1 MILERFSFNLGDN
14 EDKQIV
20 GDNLTKISSLP
31 IKCKYFPESK
41 KELKELV
48 NKLIEERGSEAD
60 FNDIYTGY
68 ITDMSGLFHCEW
80 WFNGNISEWDVSN
93 VTDMSDMFKKCE
105 KFNQDI
111 SKWDVSKVKDMSA
124 MFDMCK
130 QFNGDISGWDVS
142 NVENMRFMFAFC
154 YKFNQDLSH
163 WDVSKVKDMEGMF
176 LYCKSERQH
185 EKLPYDYLKF
195 IGLNERFNFDMYNDR
210 EIANNTIVDFNEIH
224 IGLNKEKLEK
234 YGYERIP
241 DEYSC
246 ETHYF
251 DANSDDG
258 INYIT
263 QHINYKKLDD
273 AIQNCSTPYEIWHH
287 VEKIGSN
294 KEYGDEIVF
303 VHKDTYEILTPKN
316 AENFLEDN
324 VFFRNRYLSH
334 RYYKDFG
341 FPITDF
347 NGNNYIDENRQLFF
361 KHPKI
366 VNDHYSAPIAIKKEN
381 EFLIRASLDFGRN
394 NLVVRNA
401 FIDKDGNIY
410 VQVKGDATKM
420 LDVRDKYDS
429 FKDFF
434 KHIDCVVQVPNVNI
448 NDDNL
453 KNKLKNFMS
462 KQKVFERFSFDL
474 DDGAEDKQIVDDDLT
489 KMSSKYNYFPKTKEE
504 LKELVDRLIEERG
517 NEADLNDIYTGYI
530 TDMRGLFEYRYTFN
544 CDVSSWDVSNV
555 VNMNSMF
562 YKCESFNQDL
572 SRWDVSNV
580 KDMEYM
586 FSYCLMFNQD
596 IGSWDVSNVVN
607 MNSMFWDCKMFNQDL
622 SRWDVSSVKDIT
634 ENIFFKCKALKNKPN
649 WSRVVDESLTERF
662 SFDLSDNDRKQCDD
676 GGLSKISSLYKKYKY
691 FPKTK
696 GELKELV
703 DKLIEERGNEADLN
717 DIYTGYIT
725 DMSRLFEY
733 RYKFN
738 CDVSD
743 WDVSNVKNMSSMFY
757 YCENFN
763 KDISSWDVSNVK
775 NMCYMFS
782 YCSSFN
788 QDISD
793 WDVSS
798 VEDMDN
804 MFWKCSDFNQDL
816 SRWDVSNV
824 GNIDFDNIFFRCNKL
839 KTTPDWERFKNESL
853 TERFSFNI
861 DDNKQIVDDGVQSLY
876 NIAAAD
882 DIKSVGW
889 LYEAIFCWIKTEDCN
904 KFMQKQISP
913 SDVKVEPF
921 SSSRDLSYNP
931 STKTIFMNRLPGYSL
946 VMRFVTSVFENSP
959 YCDSSG
965 LRFIKSIDA
974 PGILNGLEYIDRTD
988 KVYSSHV
995 TELFDLTKGFK
1006 KEYFDLQQAEKCDL
1020 NIIPKIVVLYDGTDY
1035 EFPTVSSFA
1044 NTDVSQKYLWE
1055 IEKILGNFP
1064 KKYLNSLKKS
1074 SNFLIVFQ
1082 QTFYKTKNINA
1093 EEKKYL
1099 ESILGKY
1106 NIYSLDELVAKKK
1119 IRAPRIDSPVYD
1131 IVVSD
1136 SIE

>member
-48 NKLIEERGSEAD
+48 SKLIDERGSEAD

-142 NVENMRFMFAFC
+142 NVKDMSYMFSYC
-154 YKFNQDLSH
+154 SSFNQDLSH

-176 LYCKSERQH
+176 LYCKSARQH
-185 EKLPYDYLKF
+185 EKLPYGYLKF

-210 EIANNTIVDFNEIH
+210 EIADNTIVDFNEIH

-234 YGYERIP
+234 YGYERNP

-410 VQVKGDATKM
+410 VQVKGDTTKM

-453 KNKLKNFMS
+453 KNKLKNFMG

-489 KMSSKYNYFPKTKEE
+489 KMSSKYNYFPKTKKELEE
-504 LKELVDRLIEERG
+504 LVERLIEERG

-530 TDMRGLFEYRYTFN
+530 TDMRGLFEYRYKFN

-607 MNSMFWDCKMFNQDL
+607 MNSMFWDCRMFNQDL

-662 SFDLSDNDRKQCDD
+662 SFS
-676 GGLSKISSLYKKYKY
+676 
-691 FPKTK
+691 
-696 GELKELV
+696 
-703 DKLIEERGNEADLN
+703 
-717 DIYTGYIT
+717 
-725 DMSRLFEY
+725 
-733 RYKFN
+733 
-738 CDVSD
+738 
-743 WDVSNVKNMSSMFY
+743 
-757 YCENFN
+757 
-763 KDISSWDVSNVK
+763 
-775 NMCYMFS
+775 
-782 YCSSFN
+782 
-788 QDISD
+788 
-793 WDVSS
+793 
-798 VEDMDN
+798 
-804 MFWKCSDFNQDL
+804 
-816 SRWDVSNV
+816 
-824 GNIDFDNIFFRCNKL
+824 
-839 KTTPDWERFKNESL
+839 
-853 TERFSFNI
+853 I

-1082 QTFYKTKNINA
+1082 QTFYNTKNINA

-1119 IRAPRIDSPVYD
+1119 IRMPYLGSPIYD

-1136 SIE
+1136 SVE